1 MNKLVKIT
9 ISALGGVI
17 ILIAIGVWYAVST
30 VDPVQLTKLL
40 SSSVKTATGRDLKI
54 TGPVSLSF
62 FPRIS
67 VAAEGLSLSNA
78 SWASNADMLILKRI
92 DLNIKTLPLLSK
104 RIEVGSVKLAGLE
117 LFLQK
122 NRAGKANWD
131 FNADASR
138 EPSDAKSNAGTS
150 STGDDFISMESVSI
164 ADAHIQYQDSSNA
177 ISNYQIGRLL
187 LADGGDKTVVSLS
200 MKLQDQALELS
211 GKTGSFSKLS
221 KEWSVSSTQFP
232 LDLNLTMNGKSMIIK
247 GEVSKNPITPKAP
260 PTINLTLN
268 SKAFDWPVLGTS
280 TNHTSLAVSGAKSA
294 VVAHQTQKSQPK
306 YLFSNESIPFD
317 LLSQAKGEIVMNIGE
332 LNLPKRKPIENLQA
346 TLQLNG
352 SVIDIPNLRFA
363 MDKGSADVQIKLS
376 ELDTSTPALTA
387 RGVTKDFT
395 LENLLAR
402 LDPGSKVSGGS
413 MKIAFDV
420 QTSGSS
426 LHQMA
431 SNSNGKI
438 QLSIHQA
445 RMGTDFLNDAGD
457 FVVTLLDS
465 MNPLRKKL
473 SETVLECAVAYLPI
487 NNGQINIAKSVGI
500 ETDRLD
506 AALAGSINLKT
517 EAINLTIDP
526 KEKSGITTGL
536 DLTGMV
542 KMGGTLANPKAGI
555 NQAGVVNS
563 AVSIGLGFL
572 TGGASILAENARSM
586 TSKSHP
592 CRDALHPWSDIYPGA
607 E

>member
-1 MNKLVKIT
+1 MSKLVKIT
-9 ISALGGVI
+9 ISALGSVI
-17 ILIAIGVWYAVST
+17 FLITIGVWYAAST

-62 FPRIS
+62 FPVIS
-67 VAAEGLSLSNA
+67 VSAEGVSLSNA
-78 SWASNADMLILKRI
+78 SWASDSDMLTLKRI

-122 NRAGKANWD
+122 NGAGKANWD
-131 FNADASR
+131 FSTDASGG
-138 EPSDAKSNAGTS
+138 PSAANNDAGRSPVSDNL
-150 STGDDFISMESVSI
+150 ISVDSISI
-164 ADAHIQYQDSSNA
+164 ADVYIQYQDPSNA
-177 ISNYQIGRLL
+177 ISSYQIRRLS
-187 LADGGDKTVVSLS
+187 LAESGDKTVVFLAI
-200 MKLQDQALELS
+200 KLQEQALELS
-211 GKTGSFSKLS
+211 GKTGSLS
-221 KEWSVSSTQFP
+221 RLLKQWNVSSTQFP
-232 LDLNLTMNGKSMIIK
+232 LDLNLTMNGKSMMIK
-247 GEVSKNPITPKAP
+247 GEVSKNPKTPKAP

-268 SKAFDWPVLGTS
+268 SKVFDWPVLGAS
-280 TNHTSLAVSGAKSA
+280 PNHPLLAVSGAKSA
-294 VVAHQTQKSQPK
+294 VVLHQAQKPQPK

-317 LLSQAKGEIVMNIGE
+317 LLPQAKGEIIMNIGE

-352 SVIDIPNLRFA
+352 NVIDIPNLRFE
-363 MDKGSADVQIKLS
+363 MGKGSADLQIKLS
-376 ELDTSTPALTA
+376 GLDTSTPVLAA
-387 RGVTKDFT
+387 KGATKDFT
-395 LENLLAR
+395 LESLLAR

-413 MKIAFDV
+413 MKMAIDV
-420 QTSGSS
+420 KTSGSS

-438 QLSIHQA
+438 QLSINQA
-445 RMGTDFLNDAGD
+445 RMGTNFLNDAGD

-465 MNPLRKKL
+465 MNPLRKKT

-542 KMGGTLANPKAGI
+542 KMGGTLADPKVGI

>member
-1 MNKLVKIT
+1 MSKLVKIT
-9 ISALGGVI
+9 ISAIGSVI
-17 ILIAIGVWYAVST
+17 FLIAIGVWYAAST

-62 FPRIS
+62 FPVIS
-67 VAAEGLSLSNA
+67 ISAEGVSLSNA
-78 SWASNADMLILKRI
+78 SWASDSDMLMLKRI

-122 NRAGKANWD
+122 NGAGKANWD
-131 FNADASR
+131 FSTDASGS
-138 EPSDAKSNAGTS
+138 PSAANNDAGRSPASDNL
-150 STGDDFISMESVSI
+150 ISVDSISI
-164 ADAHIQYQDSSNA
+164 ADAYIQYQDPSNA
-177 ISNYQIGRLL
+177 ISSHQIGRLS
-187 LADGGDKTVVSLS
+187 LAESGDKTVVFLAI
-200 MKLQDQALELS
+200 KLQEQALELS
-211 GKTGSFSKLS
+211 GKTGSLS
-221 KEWSVSSTQFP
+221 RLLKQWNVSSTQFP
-232 LDLNLTMNGKSMIIK
+232 LDLNLTMNGKSMMIK
-247 GEVSKNPITPKAP
+247 GDVSKNPKTPKAP

-268 SKAFDWPVLGTS
+268 SKVFDWPVFGAS
-280 TNHTSLAVSGAKSA
+280 PNHPLLAVSGTKSA
-294 VVAHQTQKSQPK
+294 VVVHQAQKLQPK

-317 LLSQAKGEIVMNIGE
+317 LLPQAKGEIIMNIGE

-352 SVIDIPNLRFA
+352 NVIDIPNLRFE
-363 MDKGSADVQIKLS
+363 MGKGSADLQIKLS
-376 ELDTSTPALTA
+376 GLDTSTPVLAA
-387 RGVTKDFT
+387 KGATKDFT
-395 LENLLAR
+395 LESLLAR
-402 LDPGSKVSGGS
+402 LDPGSKVSGGG
-413 MKIAFDV
+413 MKMAFDV
-420 QTSGSS
+420 KTSGNS

-438 QLSIHQA
+438 QLSINQA
-445 RMGTDFLNDAGD
+445 RMGTNFLNDAGD

-465 MNPLRKKL
+465 MNPLRKKT

-526 KEKSGITTGL
+526 QEKSGITTGL
-536 DLTGMV
+536 GLTGMI
-542 KMGGTLANPKAGI
+542 KMGGTLVDPKVGI

>member
-1 MNKLVKIT
+1 MSKLVKIT
-9 ISALGGVI
+9 ISALGSVI
-17 ILIAIGVWYAVST
+17 FLITIGVWYAAST

-62 FPRIS
+62 FPVIS
-67 VAAEGLSLSNA
+67 VSAEGVSLSNA
-78 SWASNADMLILKRI
+78 SWASDSDMLTLKRI

-122 NRAGKANWD
+122 NGAGKANWD
-131 FNADASR
+131 FSTDASGG
-138 EPSDAKSNAGTS
+138 PSAANNDAGRSPVSDNL
-150 STGDDFISMESVSI
+150 ISVDSISI
-164 ADAHIQYQDSSNA
+164 ADAYIQYQDPSNA
-177 ISNYQIGRLL
+177 ISSYQIRRLS
-187 LADGGDKTVVSLS
+187 LAESGDKTVVFLAI
-200 MKLQDQALELS
+200 KLQEQALELS
-211 GKTGSFSKLS
+211 GKTGSLS
-221 KEWSVSSTQFP
+221 RLLKQWNVSSTQFP
-232 LDLNLTMNGKSMIIK
+232 LDLNLTMNGKSMMIK
-247 GEVSKNPITPKAP
+247 GEVIKNQKTLPA
-260 PTINLTLN
+260 INLTLN
-268 SKAFDWPVLGTS
+268 SKVFDWPVLGAS
-280 TNHTSLAVSGAKSA
+280 PNHPLLAVSGAKSA
-294 VVAHQTQKSQPK
+294 VVLHQAQKPQPK

-317 LLSQAKGEIVMNIGE
+317 LLPQAKGEIIMNIGE

-352 SVIDIPNLRFA
+352 NVIDIPNLRFE
-363 MDKGSADVQIKLS
+363 MGKGSADLQIKLS
-376 ELDTSTPALTA
+376 GLDTSTPVLAA
-387 RGVTKDFT
+387 KGATKDFT
-395 LENLLAR
+395 LESLLAR

-413 MKIAFDV
+413 MKMAIDV
-420 QTSGSS
+420 KTSGSS

-438 QLSIHQA
+438 QLSINQA
-445 RMGTDFLNDAGD
+445 RMGTNFLNDAGD

-465 MNPLRKKL
+465 MNPLRKKT

-542 KMGGTLANPKAGI
+542 KMGGTLADPKVGI

>member
-1 MNKLVKIT
+1 MSKLVKIT

-17 ILIAIGVWYAVST
+17 ILIAIGVWYAAST
-30 VDPVQLTKLL
+30 VDPVRLTKLL

-62 FPRIS
+62 FPGIS

-78 SWASNADMLILKRI
+78 SWASDADMLTLKRI

-122 NRAGKANWD
+122 NGLGKANWD
-131 FNADASR
+131 FRTDASR
-138 EPSDAKSNAGTS
+138 EPPDIKSNTETS
-150 STGDDFISMESVSI
+150 SVSDDFISMESVSI
-164 ADAHIQYQDSSNA
+164 ADAHIQYQDPSNA
-177 ISNYQIGRLL
+177 ISSYQIGRLS
-187 LADGGDKTVVSLS
+187 LADSGDKTVLSLG
-200 MKLQDQALELS
+200 MKVQEQALELS
-211 GKTGSFSKLS
+211 GKTGSFSKLF
-221 KEWSVSSTQFP
+221 KEWSVSSAQFP
-232 LDLNLTMNGKSMIIK
+232 IDLNLTMNGKSMIIK
-247 GEVSKNPITPKAP
+247 GEVSKTPKAP

-268 SKAFDWPVLGTS
+268 SKAFDWPVLGAS
-280 TNHTSLAVSGAKSA
+280 PNHPPLVVSGAKSA
-294 VVAHQTQKSQPK
+294 VVVHQTQKPQPK
-306 YLFSNESIPFD
+306 YLFSNESIPFN
-317 LLSQAKGEIVMNIGE
+317 LLPQAKGEVVMNIGE
-332 LNLPKRKPIENLQA
+332 LNLPKRKPIDNLQA

-352 SVIDIPNLRFA
+352 SVIDIPNLRLE
-363 MDKGSADVQIKLS
+363 MGKGSADLQIKLS
-376 ELDTSTPALTA
+376 ELDTSTPVLTA
-387 RGVTKDFT
+387 KGVTKDFT

-413 MKIAFDV
+413 MKMAFDV
-420 QTSGSS
+420 KTSGSS

-445 RMGTDFLNDAGD
+445 RMGTNFLNDAGD

-465 MNPLRKKL
+465 MNPLRKKT
-473 SETVLECAVAYLPI
+473 SETVLECAVAYLSI

-506 AALAGSINLKT
+506 VALAGSIDLKT

-542 KMGGTLANPKAGI
+542 KMGGTLTNPQAGI

-563 AVSIGLGFL
+563 VVSIGLGFL

>member
-1 MNKLVKIT
+1 MSKLVKIT
-9 ISALGGVI
+9 ISTLGGVI
-17 ILIAIGVWYAVST
+17 ILIVIGIWYAASA

-40 SSSVKTATGRDLKI
+40 SASVKTATGRDLKI
-54 TGPVSLSF
+54 AGPVSLSF
-62 FPRIS
+62 FPGIS
-67 VAAEGLSLSNA
+67 VSAEGLSLSNA
-78 SWASNADMLILKRI
+78 SWASDSDMLTLKRI

-104 RIEVGSVKLAGLE
+104 RIEIGNVKLAGLE

-122 NRAGKANWD
+122 NGTGKANWD
-131 FNADASR
+131 FSADASGDMSGTKNNT
-138 EPSDAKSNAGTS
+138 ESSSVSD
-150 STGDDFISMESVSI
+150 DLISMDSVSI
-164 ADAHIQYQDSSNA
+164 TDTQIQYQDPSNA
-177 ISNYQIGRLL
+177 ISSYQIQRLS
-187 LADGGDKTVVSLS
+187 LADSGDKTTVSLN
-200 MKLQDQALELS
+200 MKLQEQALELS
-211 GKTGSFSKLS
+211 GKTGSFSRLFKQ
-221 KEWSVSSTQFP
+221 WNVSSTQFP
-232 LDLNLTMNGKSMIIK
+232 VDLNLNMNGKSMMIQ
-247 GEVSKNPITPKAP
+247 GEVSKNRNSLPV
-260 PTINLTLN
+260 INLTMN
-268 SKAFDWPVLGTS
+268 SKAFDWPVLGASPKQSSRAFSSNQPAAT
-280 TNHTSLAVSGAKSA
+280 V
-294 VVAHQTQKSQPK
+294 HQAQHSQPK

-317 LLSQAKGEIVMNIGE
+317 VLSQAKGQIVINIGE
-332 LNLPKRKPIENLQA
+332 LGLPKRKPIDNLQA
-346 TLQLNG
+346 SVKLNG
-352 SVIDIPNLRFA
+352 NVIDTPNLRFQ
-363 MDKGSADVQIKLS
+363 MDKGSADLQLKLS
-376 ELDTSTPALTA
+376 GLDMANPVLTA
-387 RGVTKDFT
+387 KGVTKDFT

-402 LDPGSKVSGGS
+402 LDPSSKVSGGS
-413 MKIAFDV
+413 MKMAFDV
-420 QTSGSS
+420 KTSGSS

-445 RMGTDFLNDAGD
+445 RMGTNFLNDAGD

-465 MNPLRKKL
+465 MNPLRKKT

-487 NNGQINIAKSVGI
+487 NNGQVTIAKSVGV
-500 ETDRLD
+500 ETDRLNV
-506 AALAGSINLKT
+506 ALVGSINLKT

-526 KEKSGITTGL
+526 QEKSGLTTGL

-542 KMGGTLANPKAGI
+542 RMGGTLANPKAGI

>member
-1 MNKLVKIT
+1 MSKLVKIT

-17 ILIAIGVWYAVST
+17 ILIAIGVWYAAST
-30 VDPVQLTKLL
+30 VDPVRLTKLL

-62 FPRIS
+62 FPGIS

-78 SWASNADMLILKRI
+78 FWASDADMLTLKRI

-122 NRAGKANWD
+122 NGLGKANWD
-131 FNADASR
+131 FSTDASR
-138 EPSDAKSNAGTS
+138 EPPDIKSNTETS
-150 STGDDFISMESVSI
+150 SVSDDFISMESVSI
-164 ADAHIQYQDSSNA
+164 ADAHIQYQDPSNA
-177 ISNYQIGRLL
+177 ISSYQIGRLS
-187 LADGGDKTVVSLS
+187 LADSGDKTVLSLG
-200 MKLQDQALELS
+200 MKLQEQALELS
-211 GKTGSFSKLS
+211 GKTGSLS
-221 KEWSVSSTQFP
+221 RLLKQWNVSSAQFP
-232 LDLNLTMNGKSMIIK
+232 IDLNLTMNGKSMIIK
-247 GEVSKNPITPKAP
+247 GEVSKTPKTP

-268 SKAFDWPVLGTS
+268 SKAFDWPVLGAS
-280 TNHTSLAVSGAKSA
+280 PNHPPLVVSGAKSA
-294 VVAHQTQKSQPK
+294 VVVHQTQKPQPK
-306 YLFSNESIPFD
+306 YLFSNESIPFN
-317 LLSQAKGEIVMNIGE
+317 LLPQAKGEVVMNIGE

-352 SVIDIPNLRFA
+352 SVIDIPNLRLE
-363 MDKGSADVQIKLS
+363 MGKGSADLQIKLS
-376 ELDTSTPALTA
+376 ELNTSTPALTA

-413 MKIAFDV
+413 MKMAFDV
-420 QTSGSS
+420 KTSGSS

-445 RMGTDFLNDAGD
+445 RMGTNFLNDAGD

-465 MNPLRKKL
+465 MNPLRKKT
-473 SETVLECAVAYLPI
+473 SETVLECAVAYLSI

-506 AALAGSINLKT
+506 VALAGSIDLKT

-542 KMGGTLANPKAGI
+542 KMGGTLTNPQAGI

>member
-1 MNKLVKIT
+1 MSKLVKIS

-17 ILIAIGVWYAVST
+17 ILIAIGVWYAAST
-30 VDPVQLTKLL
+30 VDPVRLTKLL

-62 FPRIS
+62 FPVIS
-67 VAAEGLSLSNA
+67 VSAEGVSLSNA
-78 SWASNADMLILKRI
+78 SWASDSDMLTLKRI

-122 NRAGKANWD
+122 NGAGKANWD
-131 FNADASR
+131 FSTDASGG
-138 EPSDAKSNAGTS
+138 PSAANNDAGRSPVSDNL
-150 STGDDFISMESVSI
+150 ISVDSISI
-164 ADAHIQYQDSSNA
+164 ADAYIQYQDPSNA
-177 ISNYQIGRLL
+177 ISSYQIRRLS
-187 LADGGDKTVVSLS
+187 LAESGDKTVVFLAI
-200 MKLQDQALELS
+200 KLQEQALELS
-211 GKTGSFSKLS
+211 GKTGSLS
-221 KEWSVSSTQFP
+221 RLLKQWNVSSTQFP
-232 LDLNLTMNGKSMIIK
+232 LDLNLTMNGKSMMIK
-247 GEVSKNPITPKAP
+247 GEVIKNQKTLPA
-260 PTINLTLN
+260 INLTLN
-268 SKAFDWPVLGTS
+268 SKVFDWPVLGAS
-280 TNHTSLAVSGAKSA
+280 PNHPLLAVSGAKSA
-294 VVAHQTQKSQPK
+294 VVLHQAQKPQPK

-317 LLSQAKGEIVMNIGE
+317 LLPQAKGEIIMNIGE

-352 SVIDIPNLRFA
+352 NVIDIPNLRFE
-363 MDKGSADVQIKLS
+363 MGKGSADLQIKLS
-376 ELDTSTPALTA
+376 GLDTSTPVLAA
-387 RGVTKDFT
+387 KGATKDFT
-395 LENLLAR
+395 LESLLAR

-413 MKIAFDV
+413 MKMAIDV
-420 QTSGSS
+420 KTSGSS

-438 QLSIHQA
+438 QLSINQA
-445 RMGTDFLNDAGD
+445 RMGTNFLNDAGD

-465 MNPLRKKL
+465 MNPLRKKT

-542 KMGGTLANPKAGI
+542 KMGGTLADPKVGI

>member
-1 MNKLVKIT
+1 MSKLVKIT
-9 ISALGGVI
+9 ICALGGVI
-17 ILIAIGVWYAVST
+17 ILIAMGVWYAAST

-54 TGPVSLSF
+54 AGPVSLSF
-62 FPRIS
+62 FPGIS
-67 VAAEGLSLSNA
+67 VSAESLSLGNA
-78 SWASNADMLILKRI
+78 PWASDSDMLTLKRI
-92 DLNIKTLPLLSK
+92 DVNIKTLPLLSK
-104 RIEVGSVKLAGLE
+104 RIEIGNVKLAGLE

-122 NRAGKANWD
+122 NGAGKANWHMS
-131 FNADASR
+131 ADESGSSPAANKN
-138 EPSDAKSNAGTS
+138 EGTS
-150 STGDDFISMESVSI
+150 PTNDNLISMDSFSI
-164 ADAHIQYQDSSNA
+164 ADARIQYQDPSSA
-177 ISNYQIGRLL
+177 ISSYQIQRLS
-187 LADGGDKTVVSLS
+187 LADSGDKTILSLS
-200 MKLQDQALELS
+200 IKLQEQALELS
-211 GKTGSFSKLS
+211 GKTGSLS
-221 KEWSVSSTQFP
+221 RLLKQWNVSSAQFP
-232 LDLNLTMNGKSMIIK
+232 IDLNFTMNGKSMMIK
-247 GEVSKNPITPKAP
+247 GEVSKNPKTP

-268 SKAFDWPVLGTS
+268 SKAFDWPVFVAS
-280 TNHTSLAVSGAKSA
+280 PNHPPRDLNGAKPA
-294 VVAHQTQKSQPK
+294 VAVHQAQKPQSQ
-306 YLFSNESIPFD
+306 YLFSNENIPFD
-317 LLSQAKGEIVMNIGE
+317 VLPQAKGEIVMNIGE

-352 SVIDIPNLRFA
+352 SVIDIPSLRFE
-363 MDKGSADVQIKLS
+363 MGKGSADLQIKLS
-376 ELDTSTPALTA
+376 ELNTLTPVLTA
-387 RGVTKDFT
+387 KGVTKDFT
-395 LENLLAR
+395 LESLLAR

-413 MKIAFDV
+413 MKMAFDMK
-420 QTSGSS
+420 TSGSS

-431 SNSNGKI
+431 SNSNGKM
-438 QLSIHQA
+438 QLSINQA
-445 RMGTDFLNDAGD
+445 RMGTNFLNDAGD

-465 MNPLRKKL
+465 MNPLRKKTN
-473 SETVLECAVAYLPI
+473 ETILECAVAYLPI
-487 NNGQINIAKSVGI
+487 NNGQINIAKSVGV

-506 AALAGSINLKT
+506 VALAGFINLKT

-526 KEKSGITTGL
+526 REKSGLTTGL

-586 TSKSHP
+586 ATKSHP

>member
-1 MNKLVKIT
+1 MSKLVKIT

-17 ILIAIGVWYAVST
+17 ILIVIGVWYAASA

-40 SSSVKTATGRDLKI
+40 SASVKTATGRDLKI
-54 TGPVSLSF
+54 AGPVSLSF

-67 VAAEGLSLSNA
+67 VSAEGLSLSNA
-78 SWASNADMLILKRI
+78 SWASDSDMLTLKRI

-104 RIEVGSVKLAGLE
+104 RIEIGNVKLAGLE

-122 NRAGKANWD
+122 NGNGKANWD
-131 FNADASR
+131 FSADASG
-138 EPSDAKSNAGTS
+138 EVSGTKNNTETS
-150 STGDDFISMESVSI
+150 SVGDDLISMDSVSI
-164 ADAHIQYQDSSNA
+164 TDTQIQYQDPSNA
-177 ISNYQIGRLL
+177 ISSYQIQRLS
-187 LADGGDKTVVSLS
+187 LADSGDKTTVSLN
-200 MKLQDQALELS
+200 MKLQEQALELS
-211 GKTGSFSKLS
+211 GKTGSFSRLFKQ
-221 KEWSVSSTQFP
+221 WNVSSTQFP
-232 LDLNLTMNGKSMIIK
+232 VDLNLTMNGKSMMIQ
-247 GEVSKNPITPKAP
+247 GEVSKNRNSLPA
-260 PTINLTLN
+260 INLTMN
-268 SKAFDWPVLGTS
+268 SKAFDWPVLGASPKQSSRAFSSNQPAAT
-280 TNHTSLAVSGAKSA
+280 V
-294 VVAHQTQKSQPK
+294 HQAQHSQPK

-317 LLSQAKGEIVMNIGE
+317 VLSQAKGQIVINIGE
-332 LNLPKRKPIENLQA
+332 LGLPKRKPIDNLQA
-346 TLQLNG
+346 SVKLNG
-352 SVIDIPNLRFA
+352 NVIDIPSLRFQ
-363 MDKGSADVQIKLS
+363 MDKGSADLQLKLS
-376 ELDTSTPALTA
+376 GLDVANPVLTA
-387 RGVTKDFT
+387 KGVTKDFT

-402 LDPGSKVSGGS
+402 LDPSSKVSGGS
-413 MKIAFDV
+413 MKMAFDV
-420 QTSGSS
+420 KTSGSS

-438 QLSIHQA
+438 QLSINQA
-445 RMGTDFLNDAGD
+445 RMGTNFLNDAGD

-465 MNPLRKKL
+465 MNPLRKKT

-487 NNGQINIAKSVGI
+487 NNGQVTIAKSVGV
-500 ETDRLD
+500 ETDRLNV
-506 AALAGSINLKT
+506 ALVGSINLKT

-526 KEKSGITTGL
+526 QEKSGLTTGL

-542 KMGGTLANPKAGI
+542 RMGGTLANPKAGI

>member
-1 MNKLVKIT
+1 MSKLVKIT

-17 ILIAIGVWYAVST
+17 ILIAIGVWYAAST

-40 SSSVKTATGRDLKI
+40 SSSIKTATGRDLKI

-62 FPRIS
+62 FPGIS
-67 VAAEGLSLSNA
+67 VSAQNLSLSNA
-78 SWASNADMLILKRI
+78 SWASDSDMLTLKRI
-92 DLNIKTLPLLSK
+92 DLNIKTLPLLTK
-104 RIEVGSVKLAGLE
+104 RVEFGSVKLSGLE

-122 NRAGKANWD
+122 SVAGKVNWD
-131 FNADASR
+131 FSADASGSSSVANNNVVSS
-138 EPSDAKSNAGTS
+138 PDSDNL
-150 STGDDFISMESVSI
+150 ISLDSI
-164 ADAHIQYQDSSNA
+164 LITDARIQYQDSSNI
-177 ISNYQIGRLL
+177 ISNYQIGRLFL
-187 LADGGDKTVVSLS
+187 SDGGNKTVVSLN
-200 MKLQDQALELS
+200 MKLQEQALELS
-211 GKTGSFSKLS
+211 GKTGSLSKLF
-221 KEWSVSSTQFP
+221 KEWNVSSTQFP
-232 LDLNLTMNGKSMIIK
+232 LDLNLTMNSKSMIIK
-247 GEVSKNPITPKAP
+247 GEVSKNPKTPKAP

-268 SKAFDWPVLGTS
+268 SKAFDWPAMGTS
-280 TNHTSLAVSGAKSA
+280 PNHPPRAVSGAKSA
-294 VVAHQTQKSQPK
+294 TVVHQAQKPQPK

-317 LLSQAKGEIVMNIGE
+317 LLPQAKGEIVINIGE

-352 SVIDIPNLRFA
+352 NVIDIPKLSFE
-363 MDKGSADVQIKLS
+363 MGKGSADLQIKLS
-376 ELDTSTPALTA
+376 ELDTSTPSLTA

-395 LENLLAR
+395 LESLLAR

-413 MKIAFDV
+413 MKMAFDLK
-420 QTSGSS
+420 TSGSS

-438 QLSIHQA
+438 QLSINQA
-445 RMGTDFLNDAGD
+445 RMGTNFLNDAGD

-465 MNPLRKKL
+465 MNPLRKKT
-473 SETVLECAVAYLPI
+473 SETILECAVAYLPI
-487 NNGQINIAKSVGI
+487 NNGEINIAKSVGI
-500 ETDRLD
+500 ETDRLSV
-506 AALAGSINLKT
+506 ALAGSINLKT

-526 KEKSGITTGL
+526 QEKSGITTGL
-536 DLTGMV
+536 DLTGMI

-572 TGGASILAENARSM
+572 TGGASILAENAKSM
-586 TSKSHP
+586 ASKSHP

>member
-1 MNKLVKIT
+1 MSKLVKII

-17 ILIAIGVWYAVST
+17 ILIAVGVWYAAST

-62 FPRIS
+62 FPGIS
-67 VAAEGLSLSNA
+67 VSAEGLSLSNA
-78 SWASNADMLILKRI
+78 SWGSDSEMLTLKRI

-104 RIEVGSVKLAGLE
+104 RIEIGSVKLTGLE
-117 LFLQK
+117 VFLQK
-122 NRAGKANWD
+122 NGAGKANWD
-131 FNADASR
+131 FSAEASGGS
-138 EPSDAKSNAGTS
+138 PAANNNSVSSPASDNL
-150 STGDDFISMESVSI
+150 ISMDSVSI
-164 ADAHIQYQDSSNA
+164 ADARIQYQNPSNA
-177 ISNYQIGRLL
+177 ISSYQIGRLSL
-187 LADGGDKTVVSLS
+187 TDSGDKTVVSLS
-200 MKLQDQALELS
+200 MKVQDQALEFS
-211 GKTGSFSKLS
+211 GKTGSLS
-221 KEWSVSSTQFP
+221 RLLKQWNVSSAQFP
-232 LDLNLTMNGKSMIIK
+232 VDLNLTMNGKSMMMK
-247 GEVSKNPITPKAP
+247 GELSKNPKTPP
-260 PTINLTLN
+260 MINLSLN
-268 SKAFDWPVLGTS
+268 SKAFDWPVLGVS
-280 TNHTSLAVSGAKSA
+280 PNHPPRAVSGDKSVL
-294 VVAHQTQKSQPK
+294 VVHQVQKPQPK

-317 LLSQAKGEIVMNIGE
+317 LLPQAKGEIVINIGE

-346 TLQLNG
+346 SLQLNG
-352 SVIDIPNLRFA
+352 SVIDIPNLRFG
-363 MDKGSADVQIKLS
+363 MGKGSAGLQIKLS
-376 ELDTSTPALTA
+376 ELDTSTPVLTA
-387 RGVTKDFT
+387 KGVTKDLT

-413 MKIAFDV
+413 MKMAFDV
-420 QTSGSS
+420 KTSGSS
-426 LHQMA
+426 FHQMA
-431 SNSNGKI
+431 SNSSGKI
-438 QLSIHQA
+438 QLSINQA
-445 RMGTDFLNDAGD
+445 RMGTNFLNDAGD
-457 FVVTLLDS
+457 FVATLLDS
-465 MNPLRKKL
+465 MNPLRKKT
-473 SETVLECAVAYLPI
+473 SETVLKCAVAYLPI

-500 ETDRLD
+500 ETDKLD
-506 AALAGSINLKT
+506 AALAGYINLKT

-526 KEKSGITTGL
+526 QEKSGLTTGL

-542 KMGGTLANPKAGI
+542 KMGGTLTNPKAGI

>member
-9 ISALGGVI
+9 ISTLGSVI
-17 ILIAIGVWYAVST
+17 FLIAIGVWYAAST
-30 VDPVQLTKLL
+30 VDPVRLTKLL

-62 FPRIS
+62 FPGIS
-67 VAAEGLSLSNA
+67 VAAEGVSLSNA

-122 NRAGKANWD
+122 SGTGKANWD
-131 FNADASR
+131 FSTDASGG
-138 EPSDAKSNAGTS
+138 PSAANND
-150 STGDDFISMESVSI
+150 TGRSPVSDNLISVDSISI
-164 ADAHIQYQDSSNA
+164 ADAYIQYQDPSNA
-177 ISNYQIGRLL
+177 ISSYQIGRLS
-187 LADGGDKTVVSLS
+187 LAESGDKTVVFLAI
-200 MKLQDQALELS
+200 KLQEQALELS
-211 GKTGSFSKLS
+211 GKTGSLSKLL
-221 KEWSVSSTQFP
+221 KQWNVSSTQFP
-232 LDLNLTMNGKSMIIK
+232 LDLNLTMNGKSMMIN
-247 GEVSKNPITPKAP
+247 GEVSKTPKAP

-268 SKAFDWPVLGTS
+268 SKAFDWPVLGAS
-280 TNHTSLAVSGAKSA
+280 PSHPPLLVSGAKSA
-294 VVAHQTQKSQPK
+294 VVVHQTQKSQPK

-317 LLSQAKGEIVMNIGE
+317 LLPQAKGEIIMNIGE

-352 SVIDIPNLRFA
+352 NVIDIPSLRFE
-363 MDKGSADVQIKLS
+363 MGKGSADLQIKLS
-376 ELDTSTPALTA
+376 GLDTSTPVLAA
-387 RGVTKDFT
+387 KGATKDFT
-395 LENLLAR
+395 LESLLAR

-413 MKIAFDV
+413 MKMAFDV
-420 QTSGSS
+420 KTSGSS

-438 QLSIHQA
+438 QLSINQA
-445 RMGTDFLNDAGD
+445 RMDTNFLNDAGD

-465 MNPLRKKL
+465 MNPLRKKT

-542 KMGGTLANPKAGI
+542 KMGGTLADPKVGI

-592 CRDALHPWSDIYPGA
+592 CRDALHPWSDIYLGA

>member
-9 ISALGGVI
+9 ISALGSVI
-17 ILIAIGVWYAVST
+17 FLITIGVWYAAST

-62 FPRIS
+62 FPVIS
-67 VAAEGLSLSNA
+67 VSAEGVSLSNA
-78 SWASNADMLILKRI
+78 SWASDSDMLTLKRI

-122 NRAGKANWD
+122 NGAGKANWD
-131 FNADASR
+131 FSTDASGG
-138 EPSDAKSNAGTS
+138 PSAANNDAGRSPVSDNL
-150 STGDDFISMESVSI
+150 ISVDSISI
-164 ADAHIQYQDSSNA
+164 ADAYIQYQDPSNA
-177 ISNYQIGRLL
+177 ISSYQIRRLS
-187 LADGGDKTVVSLS
+187 LAESGDKTVVFLAI
-200 MKLQDQALELS
+200 KLQEQALELS
-211 GKTGSFSKLS
+211 GKTGSLS
-221 KEWSVSSTQFP
+221 RLLKQWNVSSTQFP
-232 LDLNLTMNGKSMIIK
+232 LDLNLTMNGKSMMIK
-247 GEVSKNPITPKAP
+247 GEVIKNQKTLPA
-260 PTINLTLN
+260 INLTLN
-268 SKAFDWPVLGTS
+268 SKVFDWPVLGAS
-280 TNHTSLAVSGAKSA
+280 PNHPLLAVSGAKSA
-294 VVAHQTQKSQPK
+294 VVLHQAQKPQPK

-317 LLSQAKGEIVMNIGE
+317 LLPQAKGEIIMNIGE

-352 SVIDIPNLRFA
+352 NVIDIPNLRFE
-363 MDKGSADVQIKLS
+363 MGKGSADLQIKLS
-376 ELDTSTPALTA
+376 GLDTSTPVLAA
-387 RGVTKDFT
+387 KGATKDFT
-395 LENLLAR
+395 LESLLAR

-413 MKIAFDV
+413 MKMAIDV
-420 QTSGSS
+420 KTSGSS

-438 QLSIHQA
+438 QLSINQA
-445 RMGTDFLNDAGD
+445 RMGTNFLNDAGD

-465 MNPLRKKL
+465 MNPLRKKT

-542 KMGGTLANPKAGI
+542 KMGGTLADPKVGI

>member
-1 MNKLVKIT
+1 MSKLVKIT
-9 ISALGGVI
+9 ISALGSVI
-17 ILIAIGVWYAVST
+17 FLITIGVWYAAST

-62 FPRIS
+62 FPVIS
-67 VAAEGLSLSNA
+67 VSAEGVSLSNA
-78 SWASNADMLILKRI
+78 SWASDSDMLTLKRI

-122 NRAGKANWD
+122 NGAGKANWD
-131 FNADASR
+131 FSTDASGG
-138 EPSDAKSNAGTS
+138 PSAANNDAGRSPVSDNL
-150 STGDDFISMESVSI
+150 ISVDSISI
-164 ADAHIQYQDSSNA
+164 ADAYIQYQDPSNA
-177 ISNYQIGRLL
+177 ISSYQIRRLS
-187 LADGGDKTVVSLS
+187 LAESGDKTVVFLAI
-200 MKLQDQALELS
+200 KLQEQALELS
-211 GKTGSFSKLS
+211 GKTGSLS
-221 KEWSVSSTQFP
+221 RLLKQWNVSSTQFP
-232 LDLNLTMNGKSMIIK
+232 LDLNLTMNGKSMMIK
-247 GEVSKNPITPKAP
+247 GEVIKNQKTLPA
-260 PTINLTLN
+260 INLTLN
-268 SKAFDWPVLGTS
+268 SKVFDWPVLGAS
-280 TNHTSLAVSGAKSA
+280 PNHPLLAVSGAKSA
-294 VVAHQTQKSQPK
+294 VVLHQAQKPQPK

-317 LLSQAKGEIVMNIGE
+317 LLPQAKGEIIMNIGE

-352 SVIDIPNLRFA
+352 NVIDIPNLRFE
-363 MDKGSADVQIKLS
+363 MGKGSADLQIKLS
-376 ELDTSTPALTA
+376 GLDTSTPVLAA
-387 RGVTKDFT
+387 KGATKDFT
-395 LENLLAR
+395 LESLLAR
-402 LDPGSKVSGGS
+402 LDPGSKVSGGG
-413 MKIAFDV
+413 MKMAFDV
-420 QTSGSS
+420 KTSGNS

-438 QLSIHQA
+438 QLSINQA
-445 RMGTDFLNDAGD
+445 RMGTNFLNDAGD

-465 MNPLRKKL
+465 MNPLRKKT

-542 KMGGTLANPKAGI
+542 KMGGTLADPKVGI

>member
-1 MNKLVKIT
+1 MSKLVKII

-17 ILIAIGVWYAVST
+17 ILIAVGVWYAAST

-62 FPRIS
+62 FPGIS
-67 VAAEGLSLSNA
+67 VSAEGLSLSNA
-78 SWASNADMLILKRI
+78 SWGSDSEMLTLKRI

-104 RIEVGSVKLAGLE
+104 RIEIGSVKLTGLE
-117 LFLQK
+117 VFLQK
-122 NRAGKANWD
+122 NGAGKANWD
-131 FNADASR
+131 FSAEASGGS
-138 EPSDAKSNAGTS
+138 PAANNNSVSSPASDNL
-150 STGDDFISMESVSI
+150 ISMDSVSI
-164 ADAHIQYQDSSNA
+164 ADARIQYQNPSNA
-177 ISNYQIGRLL
+177 ISSYQIGRLSL
-187 LADGGDKTVVSLS
+187 TDSGDKTVVSLS
-200 MKLQDQALELS
+200 MKVQDQALELS
-211 GKTGSFSKLS
+211 GKTGSLS
-221 KEWSVSSTQFP
+221 RLLKQWNVSSAQFP
-232 LDLNLTMNGKSMIIK
+232 VDLNLTMNGKSMMMK
-247 GEVSKNPITPKAP
+247 GELSKNPKTPP
-260 PTINLTLN
+260 MINLSLN
-268 SKAFDWPVLGTS
+268 SKAFDWPVLGVS
-280 TNHTSLAVSGAKSA
+280 PNHPPRAVSGDKSVL
-294 VVAHQTQKSQPK
+294 VVHQVQKPQPK

-317 LLSQAKGEIVMNIGE
+317 LLPQAKGEIVINIGE

-346 TLQLNG
+346 SLQLNG
-352 SVIDIPNLRFA
+352 SVIDIPNLRFG
-363 MDKGSADVQIKLS
+363 MGKGSAGLQIKLS
-376 ELDTSTPALTA
+376 ELDTSTPVLTA
-387 RGVTKDFT
+387 KGVTKDLT

-413 MKIAFDV
+413 MKMAFDV
-420 QTSGSS
+420 KTSGSS
-426 LHQMA
+426 FHQMA
-431 SNSNGKI
+431 SNSSGKI
-438 QLSIHQA
+438 QLSINQA
-445 RMGTDFLNDAGD
+445 RMGTNFLNDAGD

-465 MNPLRKKL
+465 MNPLRKKTT
-473 SETVLECAVAYLPI
+473 ETVLECAVAYLPI

-500 ETDRLD
+500 ETDKLD
-506 AALAGSINLKT
+506 AALAGYINLKT

-526 KEKSGITTGL
+526 QEKSGLTTGL

-542 KMGGTLANPKAGI
+542 KMGGTLTNPKAGI

>member
-1 MNKLVKIT
+1 MSKLVKIT
-9 ISALGGVI
+9 ISALGSVI
-17 ILIAIGVWYAVST
+17 FLITIGVWYAAST

-54 TGPVSLSF
+54 TWPVSLSF
-62 FPRIS
+62 FPVIS
-67 VAAEGLSLSNA
+67 VSAEGVSLSNA
-78 SWASNADMLILKRI
+78 SWASDSDMLTLKRI

-122 NRAGKANWD
+122 NGAGKANWD
-131 FNADASR
+131 FSTDASGG
-138 EPSDAKSNAGTS
+138 PSAANNDAGRSPVSDNL
-150 STGDDFISMESVSI
+150 ISVDSISI
-164 ADAHIQYQDSSNA
+164 ADAYIQYQDPSNA
-177 ISNYQIGRLL
+177 ISSYQIRRLS
-187 LADGGDKTVVSLS
+187 LAESGDKTVVFLAI
-200 MKLQDQALELS
+200 KLQEQALELS
-211 GKTGSFSKLS
+211 GKTGSLS
-221 KEWSVSSTQFP
+221 RLLKQWNVSSTQFP
-232 LDLNLTMNGKSMIIK
+232 LDLNLTMNGKSMMIN
-247 GEVSKNPITPKAP
+247 GEVIKNQKTLPA
-260 PTINLTLN
+260 INLTLN
-268 SKAFDWPVLGTS
+268 SKVFDWPVLGAS
-280 TNHTSLAVSGAKSA
+280 PNHPLLAVSGAKSA
-294 VVAHQTQKSQPK
+294 VVLHQAQKPQPK

-317 LLSQAKGEIVMNIGE
+317 LLPQAKGEIIMNIGE

-352 SVIDIPNLRFA
+352 NVIDIPNLRFE
-363 MDKGSADVQIKLS
+363 MGKGSADLQIKLS
-376 ELDTSTPALTA
+376 GLDTSTPVLAA
-387 RGVTKDFT
+387 KGATKDFT
-395 LENLLAR
+395 LESLLAR
-402 LDPGSKVSGGS
+402 LDPGSKVSGGG
-413 MKIAFDV
+413 MKMAFDV
-420 QTSGSS
+420 KTSGNS

-438 QLSIHQA
+438 QLSINQA
-445 RMGTDFLNDAGD
+445 RMGTNFLNDAGD

-465 MNPLRKKL
+465 MNPLRKKT

-542 KMGGTLANPKAGI
+542 KMGGTLADPKVGI

>member
-1 MNKLVKIT
+1 MSKLVKII

-17 ILIAIGVWYAVST
+17 ILIAVGVWYATST

-62 FPRIS
+62 FPGIS
-67 VAAEGLSLSNA
+67 VSAEGLSLSNA
-78 SWASNADMLILKRI
+78 SWGSDSEMLTLKRI

-104 RIEVGSVKLAGLE
+104 RIEIGSVQLAGLE
-117 LFLQK
+117 VFLQK
-122 NRAGKANWD
+122 NGAGKANWD
-131 FNADASR
+131 FSAEASGGS
-138 EPSDAKSNAGTS
+138 PAANNNSVSSPASDNL
-150 STGDDFISMESVSI
+150 ISMDSVSI
-164 ADAHIQYQDSSNA
+164 ADARIQYQNPSNA
-177 ISNYQIGRLL
+177 ISSYQIGRLSL
-187 LADGGDKTVVSLS
+187 TDSGDKTVVSLS
-200 MKLQDQALELS
+200 MKVQDQALELS
-211 GKTGSFSKLS
+211 GKTGSLS
-221 KEWSVSSTQFP
+221 RLLKQWNVSSAQFP
-232 LDLNLTMNGKSMIIK
+232 VDLNLTMNGKSMMMK
-247 GEVSKNPITPKAP
+247 GELSKNPKTPP
-260 PTINLTLN
+260 MINLSLN
-268 SKAFDWPVLGTS
+268 SKAFDWPVLGVS
-280 TNHTSLAVSGAKSA
+280 PNHPPRAVSGDKSVL
-294 VVAHQTQKSQPK
+294 VVHQVQKPQPK

-317 LLSQAKGEIVMNIGE
+317 LLPQAKGEIVINIGE

-346 TLQLNG
+346 SLQLNG
-352 SVIDIPNLRFA
+352 SVIDIPNLRFG
-363 MDKGSADVQIKLS
+363 MGKGSADLQIKLS
-376 ELDTSTPALTA
+376 ELDTSTPVLTA
-387 RGVTKDFT
+387 KGVTKDFT
-395 LENLLAR
+395 LESLLAR

-420 QTSGSS
+420 KTSGSS

-431 SNSNGKI
+431 SNSSGKI
-438 QLSIHQA
+438 QLSINQA
-445 RMGTDFLNDAGD
+445 RMGTNFLNDAGD

-465 MNPLRKKL
+465 MNPLRKKTT
-473 SETVLECAVAYLPI
+473 ETVLECAVAYLPI

-500 ETDRLD
+500 ETDKLD
-506 AALAGSINLKT
+506 AALAGYINLKT

-526 KEKSGITTGL
+526 QEKSGLTTGL

-542 KMGGTLANPKAGI
+542 KMGGTLTNPKAGI

>member
-1 MNKLVKIT
+1 MSKLVKIT
-9 ISALGGVI
+9 ISALGSVI
-17 ILIAIGVWYAVST
+17 FLITIGVWYAAST

-62 FPRIS
+62 FPVIS
-67 VAAEGLSLSNA
+67 VSAEGVSLSNA
-78 SWASNADMLILKRI
+78 SWASDSDMLTLKRI

-122 NRAGKANWD
+122 NGAGKANWD
-131 FNADASR
+131 FSTDASGG
-138 EPSDAKSNAGTS
+138 PSAANNDAGRSPVSDNL
-150 STGDDFISMESVSI
+150 ISVDSISI
-164 ADAHIQYQDSSNA
+164 ADAYIQYQDPSNA
-177 ISNYQIGRLL
+177 ISSYQIRRLS
-187 LADGGDKTVVSLS
+187 LAESGDKTVVFLAI
-200 MKLQDQALELS
+200 KLQEQALELS
-211 GKTGSFSKLS
+211 GKTGSLS
-221 KEWSVSSTQFP
+221 RLLKQWNVSSTQFP
-232 LDLNLTMNGKSMIIK
+232 LDLNLTMNGKSMMIK
-247 GEVSKNPITPKAP
+247 GEVIKNQKTLPA
-260 PTINLTLN
+260 INLTLN
-268 SKAFDWPVLGTS
+268 SKVFDWPVLGAS
-280 TNHTSLAVSGAKSA
+280 PNHPLLAVSGAKSA
-294 VVAHQTQKSQPK
+294 VVLHQAQKPQPK

-317 LLSQAKGEIVMNIGE
+317 LLPQAKGEIIMNIGE

-352 SVIDIPNLRFA
+352 NVIDIPNLRFE
-363 MDKGSADVQIKLS
+363 MGKGSADLQIKLS
-376 ELDTSTPALTA
+376 GLDTSTPVLAA
-387 RGVTKDFT
+387 KGATKDFT
-395 LENLLAR
+395 LESLLAR

-413 MKIAFDV
+413 MKMAIDV
-420 QTSGSS
+420 KTSGNS

-438 QLSIHQA
+438 QLSINQA
-445 RMGTDFLNDAGD
+445 RMGTNFLNDAGD

-465 MNPLRKKL
+465 MNPLRKKT

-542 KMGGTLANPKAGI
+542 KMGGTLADPKVGI

>member
-1 MNKLVKIT
+1 
-9 ISALGGVI
+9 
-17 ILIAIGVWYAVST
+17 
-30 VDPVQLTKLL
+30 VQLTKLL

-62 FPRIS
+62 FPVIS
-67 VAAEGLSLSNA
+67 VSAEGVSLSNA
-78 SWASNADMLILKRI
+78 SWASDSDMLTLKRI

-104 RIEVGSVKLAGLE
+104 RIEVGSLKLAGLE

-122 NRAGKANWD
+122 NGAGKANWD
-131 FNADASR
+131 FSTDASGG
-138 EPSDAKSNAGTS
+138 PSAANNDAGRSPVSDNL
-150 STGDDFISMESVSI
+150 ISVDSISI
-164 ADAHIQYQDSSNA
+164 ADAYIQYQDPSNA
-177 ISNYQIGRLL
+177 ISSYQIRRLS
-187 LADGGDKTVVSLS
+187 LAESGDKTVVFLAI
-200 MKLQDQALELS
+200 KLQEQALELS
-211 GKTGSFSKLS
+211 GKTGSLS
-221 KEWSVSSTQFP
+221 RLLKQWNVSSTQFP
-232 LDLNLTMNGKSMIIK
+232 LDLNLTMNGKSMMIK
-247 GEVSKNPITPKAP
+247 GEVIKNQKTLPA
-260 PTINLTLN
+260 INLTLN
-268 SKAFDWPVLGTS
+268 SKVFDWPVLGAS
-280 TNHTSLAVSGAKSA
+280 PNHPLLAVSGAKSA
-294 VVAHQTQKSQPK
+294 VVLHQAQKPQPK

-317 LLSQAKGEIVMNIGE
+317 LLPQAKGEIIMNIGE

-352 SVIDIPNLRFA
+352 NVIDIPNLRFE
-363 MDKGSADVQIKLS
+363 MGKGSADLQIKLS
-376 ELDTSTPALTA
+376 GLDTSTPVLAA
-387 RGVTKDFT
+387 KGATKDFT
-395 LENLLAR
+395 LESLLAR
-402 LDPGSKVSGGS
+402 LDPGSKVSGGG
-413 MKIAFDV
+413 MKMAFDV
-420 QTSGSS
+420 KTSGSS

-438 QLSIHQA
+438 QLSINQA
-445 RMGTDFLNDAGD
+445 RMGTNFLNDAGD

-465 MNPLRKKL
+465 MNPLRKKT

-542 KMGGTLANPKAGI
+542 KMGGTLADPKVGI

>member
-1 MNKLVKIT
+1 MSKLVKIT
-9 ISALGGVI
+9 ISAFGGVI
-17 ILIAIGVWYAVST
+17 ILIAIGVWYTASM

-62 FPRIS
+62 FPGIS
-67 VAAEGLSLSNA
+67 VSAEGLSLSNP
-78 SWASNADMLILKRI
+78 SWASDSDMLTLKRI
-92 DLNIKTLPLLSK
+92 DLSVKTLPLLSK
-104 RIEVGSVKLAGLE
+104 RIEIGSVKLAGLE

-122 NRAGKANWD
+122 NGAGKSNWD
-131 FNADASR
+131 FSTEASKGPSSAGDNA
-138 EPSDAKSNAGTS
+138 ETS
-150 STGDDFISMESVSI
+150 PVGDDFVSMESISI
-164 ADAHIQYQDSSNA
+164 TDAHIQYQDPSSG
-177 ISNYQIGRLL
+177 ISSYQIQRLS
-187 LADGGDKTVVSLS
+187 LADSGDKTVVSLNI
-200 MKLQDQALELS
+200 KIQEQALELS
-211 GKTGSFSKLS
+211 GKMGSLS
-221 KEWSVSSTQFP
+221 RLFKQWNVSSAQFP
-232 LDLNLTMNGKSMIIK
+232 IDLNLTMNGKSVMIK
-247 GEVSKNPITPKAP
+247 GEVSKNQKTLPV
-260 PTINLTLN
+260 INLTFN
-268 SKAFDWPVLGTS
+268 SKVFDWPIF
-280 TNHTSLAVSGAKSA
+280 GAPPNRPPGALNDVNSVA
-294 VVAHQTQKSQPK
+294 VAHQAQKPQPK
-306 YLFSNESIPFD
+306 YLFGNESIPFD
-317 LLSQAKGEIVMNIGE
+317 VLPKATGEIVVNIGE

-346 TLQLNG
+346 NLQLNG
-352 SVIDIPNLRFA
+352 SVIDIPSLRFE
-363 MDKGSADVQIKLS
+363 MGKGSADLQIKLS
-376 ELDTSTPALTA
+376 ELDTSTPVLTA
-387 RGVTKDFT
+387 KGVTKDFT

-413 MKIAFDV
+413 MKMAFNV
-420 QTSGSS
+420 KTSGGS

-438 QLSIHQA
+438 QLSISQA
-445 RMGTDFLNDAGD
+445 RMGTNFLNDAGD

-465 MNPLRKKL
+465 MNPLRKKTT
-473 SETVLECAVAYLPI
+473 ETVLECAVAYLPI
-487 NNGQINIAKSVGI
+487 NNGQINIAKSVGL

-506 AALAGSINLKT
+506 VALTGSINLKT

-526 KEKSGITTGL
+526 QEKSGLTTGL

>member
-1 MNKLVKIT
+1 MSKLVKIT
-9 ISALGGVI
+9 ISALGAVI
-17 ILIAIGVWYAVST
+17 ILIAMGVWYAAST

-62 FPRIS
+62 FPGIS

-78 SWASNADMLILKRI
+78 SWAPDSKMLTLRRI
-92 DLNIKTLPLLSK
+92 DVSIKTLPLLSK
-104 RIEVGSVKLAGLE
+104 RIEVDSVKLAGLE

-122 NRAGKANWD
+122 NGTGKANWD
-131 FNADASR
+131 F
-138 EPSDAKSNAGTS
+138 
-150 STGDDFISMESVSI
+150 I
-164 ADAHIQYQDSSNA
+164 ADAPKESSDTKNNAETSSVSDDLISLDNVSITDARIQYLDPSNTISSYQIQRLSLADSS
-177 ISNYQIGRLL
+177 
-187 LADGGDKTVVSLS
+187 DKTVVSLA
-200 MKLQDQALELS
+200 MKFQEQVLELS
-211 GKTGSFSKLS
+211 GKTGSLS
-221 KEWSVSSTQFP
+221 RLLKKWNVSSAQFP
-232 LDLNLTMNGKSMIIK
+232 IDLNLTMNGKSMMIK
-247 GEVSKNPITPKAP
+247 GEVSKNPKTP

-268 SKAFDWPVLGTS
+268 SKTFDWPVFGVPPNLPPR
-280 TNHTSLAVSGAKSA
+280 AVSGAQLA
-294 VVAHQTQKSQPK
+294 PVVHQTQKPQPK

-317 LLSQAKGEIVMNIGE
+317 VLPLVKGKVAINIGE
-332 LNLPKRKPIENLQA
+332 LNLPKRKPIEHLQA

-352 SVIDIPNLRFA
+352 SVIDIPNLRFQ
-363 MDKGSADVQIKLS
+363 MDKGSADLQIKLS
-376 ELDTSTPALTA
+376 GLDTANPAF
-387 RGVTKDFT
+387 RVKGITKDFT
-395 LENLLAR
+395 LESLLAR
-402 LDPGSKVSGGS
+402 LDPGSKVSGGG
-413 MKIAFDV
+413 MKMAFDV
-420 QTSGSS
+420 KTSGSS

-438 QLSIHQA
+438 QLSISQA
-445 RMGTDFLNDAGD
+445 RMGTNFLNDAGD

-465 MNPLRKKL
+465 MNPLRKKT
-473 SETVLECAVAYLPI
+473 SETILECAVAYLPI
-487 NNGQINIAKSVGI
+487 NNGQINIAKSVGA

-506 AALAGSINLKT
+506 VALAGSINLKT

-526 KEKSGITTGL
+526 QEKSGLTTGL
-536 DLTGMV
+536 DLSGMV

-586 TSKSHP
+586 TSKSRP

>member
-1 MNKLVKIT
+1 MSKLVKIT
-9 ISALGGVI
+9 ISALGGLI
-17 ILIAIGVWYAVST
+17 ILVGLGAWYAAST
-30 VDPVQLTKLL
+30 VDPLQLTKLL
-40 SSSVKTATGRDLKI
+40 SSSVKNATGRDLKI

-62 FPRIS
+62 FPGIS
-67 VAAEGLSLSNA
+67 VSAEGLSLSNT
-78 SWASNADMLILKRI
+78 SWASDPDMLTLKRI

-104 RIEVGSVKLAGLE
+104 RIEVGTVKLTGLE

-122 NRAGKANWD
+122 NGAGKTNWD
-131 FNADASR
+131 FSTDVSKD
-138 EPSDAKSNAGTS
+138 SSNAKDDAGS
-150 STGDDFISMESVSI
+150 SSIGDDLISMESLSI
-164 ADAHIQYQDSSNA
+164 IDTQIQHQDSSGA
-177 ISNYQIGRLL
+177 ISSYQIQRLS
-187 LADGGDKTVVSLS
+187 LAESGDKTVISLA
-200 MKLQDQALELS
+200 MKLQEQALELS
-211 GKTGSFSKLS
+211 GKTGSLTRLLKQ
-221 KEWSVSSTQFP
+221 WNVSSAQFP
-232 LDLNLTMNGKSMIIK
+232 IDLNLIMNGKSMIIK
-247 GEVSKNPITPKAP
+247 GEVIKNQKTLPA
-260 PTINLTLN
+260 INLTLN
-268 SKAFDWPVLGTS
+268 SKAFDWPIFGAS
-280 TNHTSLAVSGAKSA
+280 SSHPSKAVGGVKSA
-294 VVAHQTQKSQPK
+294 AVVHQAQMSQPK
-306 YLFSNESIPFD
+306 YLFSNESIPFN
-317 LLSQAKGEIVMNIGE
+317 LLPQAKGEIIMNIGE
-332 LNLPKRKPIENLQA
+332 LNLPKRKPIENLQT
-346 TLQLNG
+346 TLQLKG
-352 SVIDIPNLRFA
+352 SVIDIPNLRFE
-363 MDKGSADVQIKLS
+363 MGKGSADLQIKLS
-376 ELDTSTPALTA
+376 ELDSSTPVLTA
-387 RGVTKDFT
+387 KGVTKDFT

-402 LDPGSKVSGGS
+402 LDPGSKVSGGN
-413 MKIAFDV
+413 MKIAFNV
-420 QTSGSS
+420 KASGSS

-438 QLSIHQA
+438 QLSINQA
-445 RMGTDFLNDAGD
+445 RMGTNFLNDAGD

-465 MNPLRKKL
+465 MNPLRKKT